1 MFKPILGALAGLM
14 LAVSPAL
21 AQSDEEAPA
30 IWAMSD
36 ADNTVYLIGTVH
48 ILRPDTEWRTAY
60 LAEVLED
67 VEQVWFEADTFSEE
81 ATAQMAQLIPQLAG
95 NTSGTPLTGMLSE
108 QAQANLGIVAQ
119 RLGLTAEQ
127 LAAGIDP
134 LQPWFASLQI
144 AVAQMQAAGYDP
156 QSGVE
161 IALRQSLEGQDKDFH
176 FLETAEEQLR
186 FFADMPL
193 ETQLSN
199 FELGLQ
205 EAVDNPD
212 MLDDIVAAWGRGDM
226 DRLNTIMNEDMREET
241 PELYEII
248 LVQRNRNWAPEIA
261 AALDGDE
268 DVLVAVGAGHMP
280 GEDGVIG
287 LLRAQGLE
295 VRRVQ

>member
-1 MFKPILGALAGLM
+1 MFKPILGALTGLM
-14 LAVSPAL
+14 LAISPAL
-21 AQSDEEAPA
+21 AQSDEDAPA

-36 ADNTVYLIGTVH
+36 ADSTVYLIGTVH
-48 ILRPDTEWRTAY
+48 ILRPETEWRTAY
-60 LAEVLED
+60 LSEVLDE

-81 ATAQMAQLIPQLAG
+81 ATAQMTRLIPQLAA

-108 QAQANLGIVAQ
+108 QAHANLAIVAQ

-127 LAAGIDP
+127 LAAGLDP

-156 QSGVE
+156 ASGVE
-161 IALRQSLEGQDKDFH
+161 IALRQQVEGEDKTFH

-186 FFADMPL
+186 FFADMPMQ
-193 ETQLSN
+193 TQLAN

-212 MLDDIVAAWGRGDM
+212 MLDDIVTAWQSGDM
-226 DRLNTIMNEDMREET
+226 DRLNAILNEDMREQT
-241 PELYEII
+241 PELYEVI
-248 LVQRNRNWAPEIA
+248 LVQRNRNWIPEIA
-261 AALDGDE
+261 GALDGDE

-280 GEDGVIG
+280 GEDGVIA
-287 LLRAQGLE
+287 LLQAQGLE